1 MKDFDG
7 KTVILP
13 GASSGIGYSLLNFF
27 IKKSAIVYAV
37 SRNEREITEKNKQEC
52 NFELLDLTDE
62 MNVEKYTN
70 SILQKEDGIDILIN
84 NAGVAHNLALIEE
97 LNLELFNTII
107 KNNLMPTVNMMKYI
121 IPTMKKNNSGTI
133 INIASRA
140 GRRAVPKLSAYTAAK
155 FAVRG
160 LTESVAKEVQDT
172 NIKCISISPAGVNTR
187 MRAMVFG
194 DEDSNNQQTTDRI
207 SKIISDILLGKLQ
220 VTNGSDVVIKKDQ
233 EPIIREPEEI

>member
-1 MKDFDG
+1 
-7 KTVILP
+7 
-13 GASSGIGYSLLNFF
+13 
-27 IKKSAIVYAV
+27 
-37 SRNEREITEKNKQEC
+37 
-52 NFELLDLTDE
+52 
-62 MNVEKYTN
+62 
-70 SILQKEDGIDILIN
+70 
-84 NAGVAHNLALIEE
+84 
-97 LNLELFNTII
+97 
-107 KNNLMPTVNMMKYI
+107 
-121 IPTMKKNNSGTI
+121 MKKNNSGTI

-233 EPIIREPEEI
+233 EPIIREPEQI